1 MYVKLQAFGTMCRN
15 MDINWYHKQHD
26 KIKQQFRHDIIM
38 RKLKEKEDKEFKN
51 MFIKIFLIIVVALL
65 LLTLIAR

>member
-1 MYVKLQAFGTMCRN
+1 
-15 MDINWYHKQHD
+15 MDINWYQKKHD
-26 KIKQQFRHDIIM
+26 KIHQQFRHDIIM

>member
-1 MYVKLQAFGTMCRN
+1 
-15 MDINWYHKQHD
+15 
-26 KIKQQFRHDIIM
+26 M